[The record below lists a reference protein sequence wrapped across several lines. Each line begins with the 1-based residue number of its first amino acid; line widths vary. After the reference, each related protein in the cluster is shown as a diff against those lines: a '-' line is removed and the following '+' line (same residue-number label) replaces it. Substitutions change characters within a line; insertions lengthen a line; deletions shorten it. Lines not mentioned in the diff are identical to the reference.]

1 MSTLIIAANAMDQVI
16 PLALFLFAGFLLT
29 FFFVWLGGVNTRLWY
44 WWKYQRRHGLPAEL
58 LADEVCIPDWVAV
71 GFWPLGA
78 LILVTSTFALI
89 AGITL
94 TNLFPSG
101 KGTVFNIL
109 SALFLLLLLPG
120 VLYVFAIVIKFFYN
134 MLVHGA
140 AMRDDA
146 ETKKNAEAER
156 ARRITNLKAALDREP
171 ERSPLC
177 YYRHLWLA
185 DLGDEPSVHCLH
197 LLRHNG
203 PGLALWQE
211 AYNLLLTANPG
222 RESLA
227 EAQALAKQRGLK

>member
-1 MSTLIIAANAMDQVI
+1 MNIAAASPMEQVI

-29 FFFVWLGGVNTRLWY
+29 FFFVWLGRVNTRLWY

-78 LILVTSTFALI
+78 LILVASTFALI

-120 VLYVFAIVIKFFYN
+120 VLYVFAIAIKFFYN

-146 ETKKNAEAER
+146 ETKKVSEAER
-156 ARRITNLKAALDREP
+156 ARRIANLKAALDREP
-171 ERSPLC
+171 EKSPLC
-177 YYRHLWLA
+177 HHRRLWLA
-185 DLGDEPSVHCLH
+185 SLGDDPIAHGLVV
-197 LLRHNG
+197 LRHDGANK
-203 PGLALWQE
+203 PLWQE
-211 AYNLLLTANPG
+211 AYDLLLAANPG
-222 RESLA
+222 KESLN
-227 EAQALAKQRGLK
+227 EAKVLANQRGLK

>member
-1 MSTLIIAANAMDQVI
+1 MKIIAATNAMEQVV

-29 FFFVWLGGVNTRLWY
+29 FFFVWLGRVNTRLWY
-44 WWKYQRRHGLPAEL
+44 WWKYQRRQGLPAEL

-101 KGTVFNIL
+101 KGMVYNIF
-109 SALFLLLLLPG
+109 SALLLLLLLPG

-146 ETKKNAEAER
+146 ETKKGAEAER
-156 ARRITNLKAALDREP
+156 ARRIAILKAALDREP
-171 ERSPLC
+171 EKSPLC
-177 YYRHLWLA
+177 HHRRLWLA

-197 LLRHNG
+197 LLRHDG
-203 PGLALWQE
+203 LGLALWRE
-211 AYNLLLTANPG
+211 AYNLLLAANPG